1 MIDHIML
8 NQLMIKCI
16 IRNLIMIKNTKLKF
30 ISNNIKIT
38 NKTIKII
45 MINQIQIR
53 FLYKLKVVID
63 NQNSINIKEKD
74 HLKYLIAYL

>member
-1 MIDHIML
+1 MIDHITL